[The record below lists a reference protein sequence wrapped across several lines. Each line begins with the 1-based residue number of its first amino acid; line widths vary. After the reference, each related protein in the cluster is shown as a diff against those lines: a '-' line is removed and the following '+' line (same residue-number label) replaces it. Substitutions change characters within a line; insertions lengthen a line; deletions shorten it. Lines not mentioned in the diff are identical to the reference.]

1 MWLSCANY
9 PFPISH
15 LPELSVPQTVSCV
28 RDFYGAFCLPSQLR
42 FRVMGRKSLPGEA
55 ILSNWPFSPTQRLE
69 ALRRRAMSERMYG
82 NRKGE
87 QAWARALSHLT
98 RRLKQSLLIYIF
110 NSVSSLKIVPSFF
123 SYFPLENCVF
133 DIFFVFKLFFLHF
146 CFCRVAK
153 VIALN
158 PARCMAF
165 TASQMVVDLF

>member
-9 PFPISH
+9 MFPTSH

-87 QAWARALSHLT
+87 QA
-98 RRLKQSLLIYIF
+98 
-110 NSVSSLKIVPSFF
+110 
-123 SYFPLENCVF
+123 
-133 DIFFVFKLFFLHF
+133 
-146 CFCRVAK
+146 
-153 VIALN
+153 
-158 PARCMAF
+158 
-165 TASQMVVDLF
+165 